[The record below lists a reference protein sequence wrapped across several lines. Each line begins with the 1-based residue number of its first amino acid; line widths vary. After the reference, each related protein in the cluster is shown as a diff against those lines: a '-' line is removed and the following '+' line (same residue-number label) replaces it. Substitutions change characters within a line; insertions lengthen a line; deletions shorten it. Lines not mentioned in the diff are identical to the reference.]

1 MTELKRRLA
10 VAAMHTYKPGM
21 DLPAPD
27 SPSPDYRDARINMV
41 NGQVRPN
48 KVYDPRIIE
57 AMRTLPRER
66 FVPPNLAAVAYVD
79 EDVPLGRGRVLMEP
93 LVIARLIE
101 TARVLNGERVLVV
114 GAGTG
119 YGAAVLASCGAQVT
133 ALEDDESLLAIARG
147 VLPDVSATVDLV
159 AGPVKEGRP
168 GPWAL
173 VLIEGAVRAVPESFA
188 TLVQPDGGR
197 LVTVLA
203 PAGGMGHGV
212 LVEHA
217 GSGHL
222 RARPEFDCATPL
234 LPQFEPAPAF
244 DF

>member
-1 MTELKRRLA
+1 MKAKQVKRSLA
-10 VAAMHTYKPGM
+10 AAALPTYKPRM
-21 DLPAPD
+21 DLPP
-27 SPSPDYRDARINMV
+27 PDYHDARINMV

-66 FVPPNLAAVAYVD
+66 FVPPHLASVAYVD
-79 EDVPLGRGRVLMEP
+79 EDVQLGRGRVLMEP

-101 TARVLNGERVLVV
+101 TARVLNGERALVV

-119 YGAAVLASCGAQVT
+119 YGAAVLAACGARVT
-133 ALEDDESLLAIARG
+133 ALEDDEALLAIARR
-147 VLPDVSATVDLV
+147 VLPEVSPEVELV
-159 AGPVKEGRP
+159 ASPVKEGRP
-168 GPWAL
+168 GPWAV
-173 VLIEGAVRAVPESFA
+173 VLIQGAVRAIPESFA
-188 TLVQPDGGR
+188 ALVQRDGGR

-212 LVEHA
+212 LAEHA
-217 GSGHL
+217 GPGHL
-222 RARPEFDCATPL
+222 RARPEFDCATSL

-244 DF
+244 SF